1 MEKNYTL
8 SISKLA
14 DIIEILFKNKNQLS
28 TYWYRGHSDYKFT
41 LQPSLFRSLQKDKSC
56 YYEESTI
63 IEEMVRRFPSIRT
76 EHTTTLEL
84 LTYAQHYGLP
94 TRLLDWSENLLV
106 ALYFCCKENTNI
118 DGNLFILNV
127 DAVQKYRNSKL
138 DDIEELVKSN
148 CEIDAYRIMLDRCS
162 KFHKYFLSKLPPKL
176 KGTSY
181 LEMSDMSDVDL
192 LLHFSQEDDSP
203 LEIDLGIENIKA
215 VDLFTYYA
223 PMLNSRLIAQ
233 KGCFTVH
240 GGKIIN
246 NKEIIKIS
254 NLEDLIRTGEMQKIR
269 IPAESKQKIIKELD
283 LCGINEH
290 TLFPEIEHQIASIKN
305 RSLSNGI
312 I

>member
-1 MEKNYTL
+1 
-8 SISKLA
+8 
-14 DIIEILFKNKNQLS
+14 
-28 TYWYRGHSDYKFT
+28 
-41 LQPSLFRSLQKDKSC
+41 
-56 YYEESTI
+56 TI

-203 LEIDLGIENIKA
+203 LEMDLGIEHIKA

>member
-106 ALYFCCKENTNI
+106 ALYFC
-118 DGNLFILNV
+118 
-127 DAVQKYRNSKL
+127 
-138 DDIEELVKSN
+138 
-148 CEIDAYRIMLDRCS
+148 
-162 KFHKYFLSKLPPKL
+162 
-176 KGTSY
+176 
-181 LEMSDMSDVDL
+181 
-192 LLHFSQEDDSP
+192 
-203 LEIDLGIENIKA
+203 
-215 VDLFTYYA
+215 
-223 PMLNSRLIAQ
+223 
-233 KGCFTVH
+233 
-240 GGKIIN
+240 
-246 NKEIIKIS
+246 
-254 NLEDLIRTGEMQKIR
+254 
-269 IPAESKQKIIKELD
+269 
-283 LCGINEH
+283 
-290 TLFPEIEHQIASIKN
+290 
-305 RSLSNGI
+305 
-312 I
+312 